1 MPDHDKSSALIFTH
15 IKQVG
20 LWYTRLCYLV
30 QFSCR
35 KRPFSS
41 CSACWSKAIFSSG
54 MNRKKGNSWKLKALR
69 KRVSC
74 QFSSLDSCLGVL
86 LGIFSLPSNLF
97 MLLTN
102 FYGLVLKLW
111 QRDTNWRLL
120 ARRPMGI
127 VVSFVFRS
135 MRLKIVLKFP
145 ASGFLLGDFFAMV
158 ICSEICKRL
167 SCYYAWC
174 LLFAGIYLVLKY
186 LRF

>member
-1 MPDHDKSSALIFTH
+1 MLIKSDLLFRDEPEERKQLKIESTAQARFLSIFEFGFLFRRF
-15 IKQVG
+15 VG
-20 LWYTRLCYLV
+20 D
-30 QFSCR
+30 F
-35 KRPFSS
+35 
-41 CSACWSKAIFSSG
+41 
-54 MNRKKGNSWKLKALR
+54 
-69 KRVSC
+69 
-74 QFSSLDSCLGVL
+74 
-86 LGIFSLPSNLF
+86 LPSFEPLYAAYQ
-97 MLLTN
+97 
-102 FYGLVLKLW
+102 FYGLFLKLW

-158 ICSEICKRL
+158 ICSEICQRL